1 VHWQYRA
8 EAQDALPDLVAL
20 ARLRPNWPHYLAL
33 HVAAIG
39 QPAVSAMADAIG
51 DHDRNVRKL
60 AAHALERLGPAAR
73 SAEPAIMSA
82 FWEADLEDLQDLKR
96 TIAAVGLSR
105 QAVSEFLA
113 KVKNPDAETKSRA

>member
-1 VHWQYRA
+1 
-8 EAQDALPDLVAL
+8 
-20 ARLRPNWPHYLAL
+20 
-33 HVAAIG
+33 VAAIG